1 MVLKLDNVTEI
12 ESYLKDRKWINESD
26 TIIKVEKPGDGNMN
40 FTLRV
45 YVSSGKTC
53 IIKQSKEF
61 VEKYPSIAAP
71 ANRSIIE
78 GKFYE
83 FTHTNLKLK
92 AFMPSLIGL
101 DEVNNIIALQE
112 LGASSDFSFLY
123 RPDQKI
129 EEMHVVEIIAFLN
142 ELHGGFRD
150 GFRPPIFENK
160 GMRILNHEHIFVYPF
175 MEENG
180 FDLNDVL
187 PGLQKE
193 AFLFKRDNELKSII
207 LKLGELYLSDGPC
220 LLHGD
225 FYPASFLKTEMG
237 IKIIDSEFCFFGF
250 AEFDLGVFIAHLKL
264 SGQSQ
269 EIIDLA
275 YTSYEKR
282 EDFNMK
288 LLNQFVGIEILRRI
302 IGLAQL
308 PLTSTLQTR
317 VSLCK
322 EAKELLMNP

>member
-1 MVLKLDNVTEI
+1 MVLKIDNLTEI

-26 TIIKVEKPGDGNMN
+26 TILKVEKPGDGNMN

-45 YVSSGKTC
+45 YLSSGKTC

-61 VEKYPSIAAP
+61 VEKYPSISAP

-83 FTHTNLKLK
+83 FTQANPKIK

-101 DEVNNIIALQE
+101 DEVNNIIALQD

-123 RPDQKI
+123 KPNQKI
-129 EEMHVVEIIAFLN
+129 EKEQVVEIISFLN
-142 ELHGGFRD
+142 ELHIGFKD
-150 GFRPPIFENK
+150 GFHPPIFENK
-160 GMRILNHEHIFVYPF
+160 EMRALNHEHIFVYPF

-193 AFLFKRDNELKSII
+193 ALLFKKDTELKSII
-207 LKLGELYLSDGPC
+207 HNLGELYLSDGPC
-220 LLHGD
+220 LLQGD
-225 FYPASFLKTEMG
+225 FYPGSFLKTDMG
-237 IKIIDSEFCFFGF
+237 IKIIDPEFCFFGF

-264 SGQSQ
+264 SEQNQ

-282 EDFNMK
+282 EDFNMN

-317 VSLCK
+317 VSLCE
-322 EAKELLMNP
+322 EAKKLLMNP